1 MGKCLNPTKPKGAI
15 TVGLRQRVK
24 LVFVVAL
31 GIWVGG
37 ASATFAQGTQSGESE
52 KNREVT
58 QAERAETIDAL
69 VKNLESDY
77 ILPDVAKKMGQA
89 IREHQARHE
98 YDAITDGEKF
108 AKALTS
114 DLQTVSHDHHLG
126 VDYSVELV
134 REGPMDQPSA
144 EDIRKF
150 RLAGERRNFEYRKV
164 EFLDGGIGLLQVD
177 GFYPA
182 EYVREIVAGA
192 AEFLA
197 HTEAVILDFREN
209 HGGML
214 DGPLLLQSY
223 FFKEMTHIS
232 DSYNR
237 AENTTR
243 QFWTMPVVPGPSLA
257 DKDLYILTSHD
268 TFSAPEAFAYDL
280 QALGRAKVVG
290 EVTGGGAHGT
300 KPYRLSAHFIAGIPF
315 NRGTNTVTHDD
326 YEGVG
331 VKPDVQVPA
340 EKALLTAHIL
350 ALRGVLART
359 TGDPERKADLE
370 KLIAELETKLKSGKG
385 KE

>member
-1 MGKCLNPTKPKGAI
+1 MGL
-15 TVGLRQRVK
+15 GLRAK
-24 LVFVVAL
+24 LVFVMAVLVCVFAPC
-31 GIWVGG
+31 
-37 ASATFAQGTQSGESE
+37 ASLAQSSQSENSD
-52 KNREVT
+52 KNRQVS
-58 QAERAETIDAL
+58 QAERAETINTL

-77 ILPDVAKKMGQA
+77 ILPDVAKKMVQV
-89 IREHQARHE
+89 IREHQALHE
-98 YDAITDGEKF
+98 YDAITDGDKL
-108 AKALTS
+108 AKALTN
-114 DLQTVSHDHHLG
+114 DLQAVSRDHHLG
-126 VDYSVELV
+126 VDYSMEPVP
-134 REGPMDQPSA
+134 EGNMDQPSA

-164 EFLDGGIGLLQVD
+164 ECLAGGIGLLQID
-177 GFYPA
+177 GFYPDD
-182 EYVREIVAGA
+182 YTRDTLAGA
-192 AEFLA
+192 AGFLL

-209 HGGML
+209 HGGM
-214 DGPLLLQSY
+214 DILQLESY
-223 FFKEMTHIS
+223 FLKEPTHIS

-268 TFSAPEAFAYDL
+268 TFSAPEAVAYQL

-300 KPYRLSAHFIAGIPF
+300 KPYRLSAHFIASIPF
-315 NRGTNTVTHDD
+315 NRGIDPITHGD

-340 EKALLTAHIL
+340 DKALLTAHIL

-359 TGDPERKADLE
+359 TDDAERKGELE
-370 KLIAELETKLKSGKG
+370 KLIAELEAGKV

>member
-1 MGKCLNPTKPKGAI
+1 M
-15 TVGLRQRVK
+15 K
-24 LVFVVAL
+24 LVLVAAL
-31 GIWVGG
+31 LVCVSTVF
-37 ASATFAQGTQSGESE
+37 SALAQSTQSGDIE
-52 KNREVT
+52 KNRELS
-58 QAERAETIDAL
+58 QAERAETLDTL

-77 ILPDVAKKMGQA
+77 VLPDVGKKMVQA

-98 YDAITDGEKF
+98 YDAITDGEQF

-114 DLQTVSHDHHLG
+114 DLQAVSRDRHLG
-126 VDYSVELV
+126 VDYSAKAVPDG
-134 REGPMDQPSA
+134 RMDQPSA

-150 RLAGERRNFEYRKV
+150 RQAGERRNFEYRKV
-164 EFLDGGIGLLQVD
+164 ECLAGGIGLLEID
-177 GFYPA
+177 GFYPDD
-182 EYVREIVAGA
+182 YVRDTLAGA
-192 AEFLA
+192 AGFLL

-209 HGGML
+209 HGGM
-214 DGPLLLQSY
+214 DLLQLESH
-223 FFKEMTHIS
+223 FFKEPTHIA
-232 DSYNR
+232 DSYYR

-300 KPYRLSAHFIAGIPF
+300 KPYRLSAHFIAEIPF
-315 NRGTNTVTHDD
+315 NRGTSAATRGD
-326 YEGVG
+326 YEAVG
-331 VKPDVQVPA
+331 VKPDVQVPV
-340 EKALLTAHIL
+340 EKALLTAHVL

-359 TGDPERKADLE
+359 SDDPERKADLE
-370 KLIAELETKLKSGKG
+370 KLIGELEAKLRDGKA

>member
-1 MGKCLNPTKPKGAI
+1 M
-15 TVGLRQRVK
+15 GLRLGVK
-24 LVFVVAL
+24 LIFGMAVIVCIFA
-31 GIWVGG
+31 

-77 ILPDVAKKMGQA
+77 ILPDVAKKMVQA

-98 YDAITDGEKF
+98 YDAINDGEKF

-126 VDYSVELV
+126 VDYSVEPV
-134 REGPMDQPSA
+134 RQGPMDQPSA

-182 EYVREIVAGA
+182 EYVHEIVAGA

-315 NRGTNTVTHDD
+315 NRGTNTVTHGD

-359 TGDPERKADLE
+359 TGDPAKKADLE
-370 KLIAELETKLKSGKG
+370 KLIAELETKLKGG
-385 KE
+385 RVTE

>member
-1 MGKCLNPTKPKGAI
+1 M
-15 TVGLRQRVK
+15 GLRLGVK
-24 LVFVVAL
+24 LVFGVAVL
-31 GIWVGG
+31 VCVFT
-37 ASATFAQGTQSGESE
+37 ASATLAQSTQNGESE

-77 ILPDVAKKMGQA
+77 ILPDAAKEMVQA
-89 IREHQARHE
+89 IRGHQARHE

-126 VDYSVELV
+126 VDYSVEPV

-150 RLAGERRNFEYRKV
+150 RLAGERRNFQYRKV
-164 EFLDGGIGLLQVD
+164 ERLDGGIGLLQVD

-182 EYVREIVAGA
+182 EYVRETVAGA
-192 AEFLA
+192 AGFLS
-197 HTEAVILDFREN
+197 HTEAIILDLREN

-214 DGPLLLQSY
+214 DGPLLLESY

-237 AENTTR
+237 AENSTR
-243 QFWTMPVVPGPSLA
+243 QFWTMPVVPGPTLA
-257 DKDLYILTSHD
+257 DKDLYILTSHG
-268 TFSAPEAFAYDL
+268 TFSAPEEVAYDL
-280 QALGRAKVVG
+280 QALKRAKIVG
-290 EVTGGGAHGT
+290 ETTGGGAHGT
-300 KPYRLSAHFIAGIPF
+300 KPYRLGAHFIADIPF
-315 NRGTNTVTHDD
+315 NRSINPVTQGDW
-326 YEGVG
+326 EGFG

-359 TGDPERKADLE
+359 TDDGQRKADLE
-370 KLIAELETKLKSGKG
+370 KLIGELETKLKHGNVT
-385 KE
+385 E